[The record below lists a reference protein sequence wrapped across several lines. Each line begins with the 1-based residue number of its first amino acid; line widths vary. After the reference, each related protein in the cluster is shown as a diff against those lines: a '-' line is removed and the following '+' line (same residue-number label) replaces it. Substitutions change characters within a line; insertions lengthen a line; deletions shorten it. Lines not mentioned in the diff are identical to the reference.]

1 MTAGERFERVER
13 LYHLAL
19 EKEPGERAEF
29 LRDACGDDE
38 SILKDVQ
45 SLLAREEHAHDF
57 LEEPALEVAAE
68 ALAHEPPSLVG
79 RRLGPYDILGLIGAI
94 VGGWLS
100 SILLGVDLT
109 SGFNLTTLVVSVI
122 GAVVVVAIYRLV
134 TRRSLT

>member
-1 MTAGERFERVER
+1 MIWWICVGLVAGWATGKLMKGGGYGFW
-13 LYHLAL
+13 
-19 EKEPGERAEF
+19 
-29 LRDACGDDE
+29 GD
-38 SILKDVQ
+38 LG
-45 SLLAREEHAHDF
+45 LG
-57 LEEPALEVAAE
+57 
-68 ALAHEPPSLVG
+68 LVG
-79 RRLGPYDILGLIGAI
+79 SI

>member
-1 MTAGERFERVER
+1 MGFVASIIIGVVAGWLTGKLMKGGGYGFW
-13 LYHLAL
+13 
-19 EKEPGERAEF
+19 
-29 LRDACGDDE
+29 GD
-38 SILKDVQ
+38 LG
-45 SLLAREEHAHDF
+45 LG
-57 LEEPALEVAAE
+57 
-68 ALAHEPPSLVG
+68 LVG
-79 RRLGPYDILGLIGAI
+79 SI